1 METAHEQASRRVNGR
16 VDLTFEQVVFSK
28 GCRMINRSLVTVVVG
43 VLALGL
49 SACNAVAVRTDY
61 ARDMSAS
68 ICHTYAFAMEHVANA
83 DQPAAYANPLNA
95 ERLRQAIQA
104 NMSGRGIQLV
114 DRASADC
121 VVGYAMG
128 SRQVFD
134 GYYGGY
140 YGAGWGFGGRRGWG
154 YAGGWGYDGPWVDNE
169 TRISVDLFEAKSH
182 KPIWH
187 ASASQNVNELSGPEA
202 VQKIDLAT
210 AAIFAKFPVGTPPVS
225 GAGAKT

>member
-1 METAHEQASRRVNGR
+1 MLTPKIIHTAVACTALG
-16 VDLTFEQVVFSK
+16 
-28 GCRMINRSLVTVVVG
+28 
-43 VLALGL
+43 LGL
-49 SACNAVAVRTDY
+49 SACNTVAVRTDY

-68 ICHTYAFAMEHVANA
+68 VCHTYSFAMEHVANG

-95 ERLRQAIQA
+95 ERLRVSIQT
-104 NMSGRGIQLV
+104 NMTARGIQLV
-114 DRASADC
+114 DRAAADC

-140 YGAGWGFGGRRGWG
+140 YGAGWGFGGRRGWCFR
-154 YAGGWGYDGPWVDNE
+154 GGWAYDGPWVENE
-169 TRISVDLFEAKSH
+169 TRISVDLFDAKSH

-187 ASASQNVNELSGPEA
+187 ASASQNVYELSGPEA

-210 AAIFAKFPVGTPPVS
+210 AAIFAKFPVGAPVAVS
-225 GAGAKT
+225 GAKT

>member
-1 METAHEQASRRVNGR
+1 MFNPRIIQA
-16 VDLTFEQVVFSK
+16 
-28 GCRMINRSLVTVVVG
+28 LVAST
-43 VLALGL
+43 ALGL
-49 SACNAVAVRTDY
+49 CACNTVAVRTDY

-68 ICHTYAFAMEHVANA
+68 VCHTYAFAMEHVANA

-95 ERLRQAIQA
+95 ERLRVAIQS
-104 NMSGRGIQLV
+104 NMSARGIQLV

-140 YGAGWGFGGRRGWG
+140 YGAGWGFGGYRRGWG
-154 YAGGWGYDGPWVDNE
+154 FRGGWGYDAPWVENE
-169 TRISVDLFEAKSH
+169 TRISVDLFDAKSH

-187 ASASQNVNELSGPEA
+187 ASASQNIYELSGPEA

-210 AAIFAKFPVGTPPVS
+210 AAIFNKFPGGAPVM
-225 GAGAKT
+225 GAAKN

>member
-1 METAHEQASRRVNGR
+1 MLNPRIIH
-16 VDLTFEQVVFSK
+16 
-28 GCRMINRSLVTVVVG
+28 TVVACS
-43 VLALGL
+43 ALGL
-49 SACNAVAVRTDY
+49 SACNTVAVRTDS

-68 ICHTYAFAMEHVANA
+68 VCHTYAFAMEHVANGE
-83 DQPAAYANPLNA
+83 QPAAYANPLNA
-95 ERLRQAIQA
+95 ERLRASIQT
-104 NMSGRGIQLV
+104 NMTARGIQLV

-140 YGAGWGFGGRRGWG
+140 YGAGWGFAGRRGWG
-154 YAGGWGYDGPWVDNE
+154 FRGGWAYDGPWVENE
-169 TRISVDLFEAKSH
+169 TRISVDLFDAKSH

-187 ASASQNVNELSGPEA
+187 ASASQNVYELSGPEA

-210 AAIFAKFPVGTPPVS
+210 AAIFAKFPVGTPVPVS
-225 GAGAKT
+225 GAKT

>member
-1 METAHEQASRRVNGR
+1 MKLVNDR
-16 VDLTFEQVVFSK
+16 ADLTFVRIGFSK
-28 GCRMINRSLVTVVVG
+28 RCRMVNRSLVAVVACVG
-43 VLALGL
+43 ALGL
-49 SACNAVAVRTDY
+49 SACNTVAVRTDY

-95 ERLRQAIQA
+95 ERLRVSIQS
-104 NMSGRGIQLV
+104 NMAARGIQLV

-134 GYYGGY
+134 SYYGGY
-140 YGAGWGFGGRRGWG
+140 YGAGWGFGGYRRGWG
-154 YAGGWGYDGPWVDNE
+154 VRGDWGYDAPWVENE
-169 TRISVDLFEAKSH
+169 TRISVDLFDGKSH

-187 ASASQNVNELSGPEA
+187 ASASQNVYELSGPEA

-210 AAIFAKFPVGTPPVS
+210 AAIFARFPAGTPVPVS
-225 GAGAKT
+225 GAAKT

>member
-1 METAHEQASRRVNGR
+1 MKLVNGAS
-16 VDLTFEQVVFSK
+16 DLTFEQAVFSK
-28 GCRMINRSLVTVVVG
+28 GYPMINRSLIAAVAG
-43 VLALGL
+43 VLGLGL
-49 SACNAVAVRTDY
+49 SACNTVAVRTDY
-61 ARDMSAS
+61 AKDMSAS
-68 ICHTYAFAMEHVANA
+68 VCHTYAFAMEHVANA

-95 ERLRQAIQA
+95 ERLRVSIQS
-104 NMSGRGIQLV
+104 NMAARGIQLV

-140 YGAGWGFGGRRGWG
+140 YGAGWGGGRFRRGFGWG
-154 YAGGWGYDGPWVDNE
+154 AGWGYDGPWVENE
-169 TRISVDLFEAKSH
+169 TRIAVDLFDARSH

-187 ASASQNVNELSGPEA
+187 ASASQNVYELSGPEA

-210 AAIFAKFPVGTPPVS
+210 AAIFQKFPVVVPAS
-225 GAGAKT
+225 GGAKT